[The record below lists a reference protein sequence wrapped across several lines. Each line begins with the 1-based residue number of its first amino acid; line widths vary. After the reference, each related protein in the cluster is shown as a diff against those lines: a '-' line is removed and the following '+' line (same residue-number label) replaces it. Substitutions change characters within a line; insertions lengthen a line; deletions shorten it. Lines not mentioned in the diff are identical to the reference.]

1 MRAVSAHLRT
11 PGPDRTAVR
20 HWGLTMFM
28 VLVTA
33 CSSQPNPE
41 TTDRDASAYEALIGA
56 LLEGSPPDHE
66 DPDQL
71 PVIYIEA
78 FGQEGISLTVQVKL
92 VTDYAATYQLR
103 FVDARGEALLV
114 DLENEPVRPNSALI
128 GLGPILGENKLSVR
142 GERYVDRFDIE
153 AYSYSLTDGDNQ
165 TWTVAATPIDPEGFA
180 GAP

>member
-1 MRAVSAHLRT
+1 
-11 PGPDRTAVR
+11 
-20 HWGLTMFM
+20 MFM

-33 CSSQPNPE
+33 CSSQPKPE
-41 TTDRDASAYEALIGA
+41 TTDRDASAYEAVIGA
-56 LLEGSPPDHE
+56 LFEGSPPDHE

-114 DLENEPVRPNSALI
+114 DLENQPVRPNSALI
-128 GLGPILGENKLSVR
+128 GLGPILGENELSIR
-142 GERYVDRFDIE
+142 GERYFDRSDIE
-153 AYSYSLTDGDNQ
+153 AYRFSLTDDGNQ
-165 TWTVAATPIDPEGFA
+165 TWTLEATPIGPEGFV